1 MHGARILAAQRE
13 FKLMDSVASGNG
25 QLIPPVLP
33 QRRKKA
39 LGLYLVQERIL
50 NPCSF
55 LLLGA

>member
-1 MHGARILAAQRE
+1 MHGARTLAARCE
-13 FKLMDSVASGNG
+13 VKLMDSVASRNG
-25 QLIPPVLP
+25 QLIPPILS